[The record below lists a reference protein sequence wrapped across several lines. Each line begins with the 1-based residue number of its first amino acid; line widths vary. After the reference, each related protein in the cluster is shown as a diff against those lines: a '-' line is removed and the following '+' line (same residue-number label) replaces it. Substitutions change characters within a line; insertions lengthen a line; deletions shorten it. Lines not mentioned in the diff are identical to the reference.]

1 MCNIDFLTAKA
12 NHINWRIRLLNYL
25 EGKEESLSHEE
36 VLSHT
41 DCRLGKWIYAQG
53 IGKYGQLK
61 DMQQL
66 EEIHKQLH
74 EAIAKVVVLKGQ
86 GKYAE
91 AEAEYEKMKQL
102 SEKLIQTLKALD
114 KQVEASL

>member
-1 MCNIDFLTAKA
+1 MSNIEFLTAKA

-25 EGKEESLSHEE
+25 EGKESLSHEE

-53 IGKYGQLK
+53 MEKYGQLK

-74 EAIAKVVVLKGQ
+74 EATAKVVLLKEQ
-86 GKYAE
+86 GKHAE
-91 AEAEYEKMKQL
+91 AGAEYEKMKQL
-102 SEKLIQTLKALD
+102 SEKLIQTLEALD